1 MTIEEEKVVRFTQN
15 RLKVLKA
22 LRAGPRNLRE
32 LGKKTG
38 IAYSEVSRCV
48 KDLEK
53 SGLVSTWRVGKLK
66 YAILTS
72 KGYVLLGGPIV
83 ERKLIGIFWRIEDF
97 ADERVGSK
105 LGLPPLREVRKALER
120 ELGLIPLE
128 ELILGKKA
136 KRQEVL

>member
-1 MTIEEEKVVRFTQN
+1 MTIEEEKVARLTQN

-22 LRAGPRNLRE
+22 LKAGPRNLRE
-32 LGKKTG
+32 LQRETG
-38 IAYSEVSRCV
+38 IAYSEISRCV

-53 SGLVSTWRVGKLK
+53 SGSVSTWKVGKLK
-66 YAILTS
+66 YARLTS
-72 KGYVLLGGPIV
+72 KGYMLLEEPIV
-83 ERKLIGIFWRIEDF
+83 ERKLTDVFWRFEDF
-97 ADERVGSK
+97 FDERFGSK